1 MYLGQCAR
9 HMLADLSRQESSICW
24 KGNPEQLVTC
34 ILKAPCMSWEL
45 QVLVIACVTY
55 HSHCSVL
62 GEVTRAVLVTDHL
75 RDMVLG

>member
-1 MYLGQCAR
+1 
-9 HMLADLSRQESSICW
+9 
-24 KGNPEQLVTC
+24 
-34 ILKAPCMSWEL
+34 MSWEL